1 MRFSIFFRTTSL
13 ITPQFLFKYGS
24 LQQFQS
30 YLRKDLEEIGLYISR
45 VHIHFTKYFKG
56 YRISE
61 TQHSKD
67 SLLLNDTQ
75 NTSSESR
82 SISFRMKLINDQ
94 IFLNP

>member
-1 MRFSIFFRTTSL
+1 MRFSLFFRTTDNTSIL
-13 ITPQFLFKYGS
+13 IQVWFITTISK
-24 LQQFQS
+24 S

-45 VHIHFTKYFKG
+45 VLIHFTKYFKG

-82 SISFRMKLINDQ
+82 PISFRMKLINDQ
-94 IFLNP
+94 FFLNP